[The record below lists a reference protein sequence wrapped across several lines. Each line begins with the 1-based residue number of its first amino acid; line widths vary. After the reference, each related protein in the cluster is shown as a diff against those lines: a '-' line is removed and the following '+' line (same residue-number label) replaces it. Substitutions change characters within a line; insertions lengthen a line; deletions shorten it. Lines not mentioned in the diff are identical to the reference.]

1 MPDPA
6 AFEGPIELGQA
17 HNLNAPSHV
26 GLLVAR
32 FVRYPGCQQLQLW
45 LPQPG
50 YEGYGELRVVC
61 DDGTVLDRDPLQ
73 RRLDGS
79 VHLLFDTLDW
89 PPCAITL
96 EIDHSDGWQHRLP
109 MHKLDEAAAK
119 AAEAAAAAARQ
130 AADAR
135 LLNARHASR
144 HRRADR
150 PQRYRDG
157 VGLWLP
163 DESQI
168 LRERALAELTARLW
182 RRVDHVG
189 TVYGGQFIYSDGTVQ
204 IRFQQEMGTGGC
216 KVLVHVPTVEH
227 WVAATGAPLE
237 LRDEIVHC
245 VAEAAQRLAGSRSVV
260 GEDVIEIY

>member
-6 AFEGPIELGQA
+6 AYEGPIELGQA
-17 HNLNAPSHV
+17 HNLHAPPHV

-50 YEGYGELRVVC
+50 CEGYGELRVVC

-73 RRLDGS
+73 RRLSGS
-79 VHLLFDTLDW
+79 VHLLFDTLAW
-89 PPCAITL
+89 PPCAFTL
-96 EIDHSDGWQHRLP
+96 EIDHRDGWQHRLP

-119 AAEAAAAAARQ
+119 AAEAAAAARQ
-130 AADAR
+130 AAAAR
-135 LLNARHASR
+135 MPDSR
-144 HRRADR
+144 HLSRQRRADR

-157 VGLWLP
+157 LGRWLP

-168 LRERALAELTARLW
+168 LRERALADLTARLL

-204 IRFQQEMGTGGC
+204 IRFQQEMGAGAC
-216 KVLVHVPTVEH
+216 KLLVHVPAAEH
-227 WVAATGAPLE
+227 WVAATGAPLD
-237 LRDEIVHC
+237 LRDEIVDC
-245 VAEAAQRLAGSRSVV
+245 VAEAARRLAGSRSLV